1 LLLLSP
7 NPRPILTGVVKVVGV
22 VAMEVTEEDMEAT
35 VAMEVTEGT
44 ADMEAM
50 AVKVVAGDGA
60 VKSINWKTNK
70 PITLNALYTVNYYN
84 MIKKK

>member
-7 NPRPILTGVVKVVGV
+7 NPRPILTGFVKVVGV

-60 VKSINWKTNK
+60 VKSIN
-70 PITLNALYTVNYYN
+70 
-84 MIKKK
+84 